1 MITSNT
7 QEKRNLKHIQYDSDL
22 IVTGGGMSGICTAIT
37 AARQGLNVILI
48 QDRPVLGGNA
58 SSEVRLWM
66 LGATSHMGN
75 NNRWSREGGVI
86 DEILVENT
94 YRNPQGNPIILDMIL
109 MDKVNQEKNIRLF
122 LNTAVYHVEKSA
134 ADHIESVRAFCSQNS
149 TLYTFHSPLFCD
161 ASGDGI
167 VGFLAG
173 AAFRMGAESRE
184 EFGEGMA
191 PSKEYGE
198 LLGHS
203 LYFYTKDT
211 GMPVSFIPPAFA
223 LKEISQIPRFKQF
236 KANEHGCK
244 LWWVEYGGR
253 LDTVHDTETIKWELW
268 KIIYGVWNYIKNSG
282 NFPESE
288 TLTLEW
294 VGMIPGKRES
304 RRFEGDYMMIQQ
316 DLLEQRQHPDAVA
329 YGGWSIDLH
338 PADGVYSELPGCN
351 QWHSKGIFDIPY
363 RSLYSKNIRNLFLTG
378 RIISVS
384 HVAFGA
390 TRVMA
395 TCAYVGQAVGMAA
408 ALCKELQLS
417 PQQLTLDNNMHQ
429 LQQRLMAEG
438 QHIPSLALREE
449 HDLALQAQISTS
461 SELPFTGFG
470 DVSLWKPLTLP
481 SAQLLPMKKGK
492 LPVFQLALQVL
503 QDTVLETSIRISE
516 KAGNF
521 TPDITLATRTIPL
534 TKGTTSIDIDFDT
547 PLASD
552 GYVFLTFQSNPNIQL
567 GYTNQRVTGVMS
579 VFNSFNKAVSNNG
592 KQIPITGVGVDEFE
606 FWCPQRRPD
615 GQNIAVSFKQQID
628 TFASNQ
634 LKNGVNRPVTTTN
647 AWVAHPE
654 DKTPTVVLD
663 WDNPQEI
670 ARIDLWFDTD
680 FDHAMESVLMSHPEN
695 IMPFCV
701 RAYNIKD
708 SSGKIIYST
717 SDNFRTLNRITFPE
731 PIRTKR
737 LSIQMLHP
745 SDHVP
750 ASLFDIRCFEK
761 NK

>member
-22 IVTGGGMSGICTAIT
+22 VVTGGGMSGICTAIT

-48 QDRPVLGGNA
+48 QDRPILGGNA

-134 ADHIESVRAFCSQNS
+134 ADQIESIRAFCSQNS

-173 AAFRMGAESRE
+173 AAFRMGAEGKE

-211 GMPVSFIPPAFA
+211 GIPVSFIPPAFA

-253 LDTVHDTETIKWELW
+253 LDTIHDTETIKWELW

-316 DLLEQRQHPDAVA
+316 DLVEQRQHPDAVA

-363 RSLYSKNIRNLFLTG
+363 RTLFSKNIRNLFLTG
-378 RIISVS
+378 RLISVS

-408 ALCKELQLS
+408 ALCKELQVL
-417 PQQLTLDNNMHQ
+417 PRQLTLNNNMHQ

-438 QHIPSLALREE
+438 QHIPSLALYEE

-470 DVSLWKPLTLP
+470 DVSLWKPLTIP
-481 SAQLLPMKKGK
+481 SAQLLPMKQGK
-492 LPVFQLALQVL
+492 LPVFQLAVQVL

-521 TPDITLATRTIPL
+521 TPDITLATRTIHL

-547 PLASD
+547 LLASD
-552 GYVFLTFQSNPNIQL
+552 GYVFLTFQSNPDIQL
-567 GYTNQRVTGVMS
+567 GYTEKRVTGVMS

-615 GQNIAVSFKQQID
+615 GQNIAVTFKQQID
-628 TFASNQ
+628 TFTSKQ
-634 LKNGVNRPVTTTN
+634 LKNGVNRPVTTAN
-647 AWVAHPE
+647 AWVAHPKDE
-654 DKTPTVVLD
+654 TPTVVLD
-663 WDNPQEI
+663 WDTPKEI

-701 RAYNIKD
+701 RAYTIKD

-717 SDNFRTLNRITFPE
+717 SDNFRTLNRITFTE
-731 PIRTKR
+731 PIRTER
-737 LSIQMLHP
+737 LSIQMMHP

>member
-173 AAFRMGAESRE
+173 AAFRMGAEGRE

-211 GMPVSFIPPAFA
+211 GIPVSFIPPAFA

-316 DLLEQRQHPDAVA
+316 DLVEQRQHPDAVA

-363 RSLYSKNIRNLFLTG
+363 RSLYSKNIRNLLLTG
-378 RIISVS
+378 RLISVS

-408 ALCKELQLS
+408 ALCKELQVL
-417 PQQLTLDNNMHQ
+417 PRQLTLDNHMKQ

-438 QHIPSLALREE
+438 QHIPSLALHEE

-470 DVSLWKPLTLP
+470 DVCLWKPLTIP

-503 QDTVLETSIRISE
+503 QDTVLEASIRISE

-534 TKGTTSIDIDFDT
+534 TKGTTSIDLNFDT
-547 PLASD
+547 LLASD
-552 GYVFLTFQSNPNIQL
+552 GYVFLTFQSNTNIQL
-567 GYTNQRVTGVMS
+567 GYTDQRVTGVMS

-615 GQNIAVSFKQQID
+615 GQNIAVTFKQQLD
-628 TFASNQ
+628 TFASKQ

-647 AWVAHPE
+647 AWVANPK

-663 WDNPQEI
+663 WDTPQEI

-701 RAYNIKD
+701 RAYTIKD

-717 SDNFRTLNRITFPE
+717 SDNFRTLNRITFTE
-731 PIRTKR
+731 PIRTER
-737 LSIQMLHP
+737 LSIQMMHP

>member
-7 QEKRNLKHIQYDSDL
+7 QEKRKLKHIQYDSDL
-22 IVTGGGMSGICTAIT
+22 VVTGGGMSGICTAIT

-134 ADHIESVRAFCSQNS
+134 ADQIESVSAFCSQNS

-211 GMPVSFIPPAFA
+211 GMPVSFIPPTFA

-316 DLLEQRQHPDAVA
+316 DLVEQRQHPDAVA

-438 QHIPSLALREE
+438 QHIPSLALREK

-470 DVSLWKPLTLP
+470 DVSLWKPLTIP

-547 PLASD
+547 SLASD
-552 GYVFLTFQSNPNIQL
+552 GYVFLTFQSNPYIQL
-567 GYTNQRVTGVMS
+567 GYTDQRVTGVMS

-615 GQNIAVSFKQQID
+615 GQNIAVTFKQQID

-717 SDNFRTLNRITFPE
+717 ADNFRTLNRITFPE
-731 PIRTKR
+731 PIRTER

>member
-1 MITSNT
+1 MITNNT
-7 QEKRNLKHIQYDSDL
+7 LEKRNLHHIQQHADL

-37 AARQGLNVILI
+37 AARQGLRVILI

-109 MDKVNQEKNIRLF
+109 IDKVKQEKNIQLF
-122 LNTAVYHVEKSA
+122 LNTAVYSIEKSTEE
-134 ADHIESVRAFCSQNS
+134 HIESISAFCSQNS
-149 TLYTFHSPLFCD
+149 TQYTFHAPLFCD

-173 AAFRMGAESRE
+173 AAFRMGAESKE

-211 GMPVSFIPPAFA
+211 GFPVSFTPPAFA
-223 LKEISQIPRFKQF
+223 LKDISQIPRFKQF

-282 NFPESE
+282 NFLEAE
-288 TLTLEW
+288 ALTLEW

-304 RRFEGDYMMIQQ
+304 RRFEGDYMMTQQ
-316 DLLEQRQHPDAVA
+316 DLVEQRKQPDAVA

-363 RSLYSKNIRNLFLTG
+363 RSLYSKNISNLFLTG

-408 ALCKELQLS
+408 VLCKERQVL
-417 PQQLTLDNNMHQ
+417 PRQLTADDHMHD

-438 QHIPSLALREE
+438 QHIPSLTLQDEK
-449 HDLALQAQISTS
+449 DLALKAHISTS
-461 SELPFTGFG
+461 SELQFTGF
-470 DVSLWKPLTLP
+470 DCISLWKPLTMP
-481 SAQLLPMKKGK
+481 SAQLLPLKKGK
-492 LPVFQLALQVL
+492 LPVFHLPLQVEV
-503 QDTVLETSIRISE
+503 DTTLEASIRITE

-521 TPDITLATRTIPL
+521 TPDMTLATRTIPL
-534 TKGTTSIDIDFDT
+534 IKGTTSIDIDFDT
-547 PLASD
+547 VLPSD
-552 GYVFLTFQSNPNIQL
+552 GYVFLTFQTNPDIQL
-567 GYTNQRVTGVMS
+567 GYTYQRLTGVMS

-592 KQIPITGVGVDEFE
+592 KQIPFAGVGVDEFE

-615 GQNIAVSFKQQID
+615 GHNIAVTFSQQAD
-628 TFASNQ
+628 TFASSQ
-634 LKNGVNRPVTTTN
+634 LKNGINRPVSATN
-647 AWVAHPE
+647 AWVADPL
-654 DKTPTVVLD
+654 DKMPNVKLS
-663 WDNPQEI
+663 WDSPQEI
-670 ARIDLWFDTD
+670 AQIDLWFDTD

-695 IMPFCV
+695 RMPFCV
-701 RAYNIKD
+701 REYDIKD
-708 SSGKIIYST
+708 ASGKIIYST
-717 SDNFRTLNRITFPE
+717 KDNFRTLNRIILAE
-731 PIRTKR
+731 PILTEGI
-737 LSIQMLHP
+737 SVQMQHP
-745 SDHVP
+745 SEHVA
-750 ASLFDIRCFEK
+750 ASLFDIRCFGK

>member
-1 MITSNT
+1 MITNNT
-7 QEKRNLKHIQYDSDL
+7 LEKRNLQHIQYNSDL

-37 AARQGLNVILI
+37 AARQGLKVILI

-109 MDKVNQEKNIRLF
+109 IDKVNQEKNIQLF
-122 LNTAVYHVEKSA
+122 LNTAVYSVEKSS
-134 ADHIESVRAFCSQNS
+134 ADLIERIHAFCSQNS
-149 TLYTFHSPLFCD
+149 TLYTFQAPFFCD

-173 AAFRMGAESRE
+173 AAFRMGAESKE

-203 LYFYTKDT
+203 LYFYTKDA
-211 GMPVSFIPPAFA
+211 GMPISFTPPAFA
-223 LKEISQIPRFKQF
+223 LKDISQIPRFKQF

-282 NFPESE
+282 SFPEAE

-316 DLLEQRQHPDAVA
+316 DLVEQRQHPDAVA

-363 RSLYSKNIRNLFLTG
+363 RSLYSKNIGNLFLTG

-408 ALCKELQLS
+408 ALCKELQVS
-417 PQQLTLDNNMHQ
+417 PRQLTLENNMHN

-438 QHIPSLALREE
+438 QHIPSLALHDEK
-449 HDLALQAQISTS
+449 DLALQAHISTS
-461 SELPFTGFG
+461 SELQFTGF
-470 DVSLWKPLTLP
+470 DRVSLWKPLAIP

-492 LPVFQLALQVL
+492 LPLFHLVLQVTK
-503 QDTVLETSIRISE
+503 DTVLETSIRIPE

-534 TKGTTSIDIDFDT
+534 SKGTTSVDIDFDT
-547 PLASD
+547 LLPSD
-552 GYVFLTFQSNPNIQL
+552 GYVFLTFQANTNIQL
-567 GYTNQRVTGVMS
+567 GYTDQRVTGTMS

-606 FWCPQRRPD
+606 FWCPQRRPN
-615 GQNIAVSFKQQID
+615 GQNIAVTFEQQID
-628 TFASNQ
+628 TFASIQ
-634 LKNGVNRPVTTTN
+634 LKNGVNRPVSSTN
-647 AWVAHPE
+647 AWVADPI
-654 DKTPTVVLD
+654 DKTPTIVLN
-663 WDNPQEI
+663 WDSPQEI
-670 ARIDLWFDTD
+670 TQIDLWFDTD

-701 RAYNIKD
+701 RAYTIKD
-708 SSGKIIYST
+708 SSGEIIYST
-717 SDNFRTLNRITFPE
+717 SENFRTLNRITLTE
-731 PIRTKR
+731 PILTESI
-737 LSIQMLHP
+737 SIQMLHP

-750 ASLFDIRCFEK
+750 ASLFDIRCFGK
-761 NK
+761 K